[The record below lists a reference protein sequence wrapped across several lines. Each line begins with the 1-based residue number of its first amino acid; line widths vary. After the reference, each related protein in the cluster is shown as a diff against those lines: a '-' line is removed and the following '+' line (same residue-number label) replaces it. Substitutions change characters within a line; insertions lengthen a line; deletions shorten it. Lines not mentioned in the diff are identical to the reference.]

1 MKVDI
6 VFKENHLTNFLV
18 FQMKPFIASIDE
30 QNRKTS
36 SCGKLPSNYCYDCES
51 KINVNNISENG
62 NQVPA
67 STLKSPIINDLKPFH
82 RNEVDI

>member
-1 MKVDI
+1 M
-6 VFKENHLTNFLV
+6 FWF
-18 FQMKPFIASIDE
+18 FQMKPFIAGIDE

-51 KINVNNISENG
+51 KINVDNISENG

>member
-1 MKVDI
+1 
-6 VFKENHLTNFLV
+6 
-18 FQMKPFIASIDE
+18 MKPFIASIDE

-51 KINVNNISENG
+51 NMNTNHISQNG
-62 NQVPA
+62 NQLSSS